1 VTGGPASVV
10 AGMAGGQ
17 GPEIGRLR
25 GQQLARRELA
35 RGLYRPSLLTR
46 LWHDITHWLSS
57 LVSTTA
63 AGSPSWWGLILLA
76 VALAAAVTVA
86 MYWLGPA
93 RLSRP
98 GRSRPVL
105 AGKPRSADE
114 HRGDADRLAAR
125 GNYADAIVER
135 IRAIVIDLEAREIL
149 LRRPARTAMELAV
162 EAASAFPAEA
172 GGLTDAAQSFDAV
185 RYGGRPGTEAAYR
198 TIRDLDVRLKAA
210 AAIVAD
216 PAGYALV
223 PGGAPPSDRP
233 SVAGPVRTGSGRSPG
248 RLP

>member
-17 GPEIGRLR
+17 GPGISRLR

-35 RGLYRPSLLTR
+35 RSIYRPSLLTR

-57 LVSTTA
+57 LVSTTP

-76 VALAAAVTVA
+76 VAVAAAVAVV

-93 RLSRP
+93 RVSRRA
-98 GRSRPVL
+98 RSTPVL

-114 HRGDADRLAAR
+114 HRLDADRLAAS
-125 GNYADAIVER
+125 GSYGEAIVER
-135 IRAIVIDLEAREIL
+135 IRAIVVDLEAREIL

-162 EAASAFPAEA
+162 EAGAAFPAEA
-172 GGLTDAAQSFDAV
+172 AGLTDAARSFDAV
-185 RYGGRPGTEAAYR
+185 RYGGRAGTEAGYR

-210 AAIVAD
+210 VAIAADRAGRAPVRLGLP
-216 PAGYALV
+216 PAG
-223 PGGAPPSDRP
+223 PPLASAD
-233 SVAGPVRTGSGRSPG
+233 RSPG
-248 RLP
+248 DFP

>member
-10 AGMAGGQ
+10 AGMAAGQ
-17 GPEIGRLR
+17 GPQISRLR

-35 RGLYRPSLLTR
+35 RAIYRPSLLTR

-93 RLSRP
+93 RVSRP

-114 HRGDADRLAAR
+114 HRGDADRLAAS
-125 GNYADAIVER
+125 GNYGEAIVER
-135 IRAIVIDLEAREIL
+135 IRAIVVDLEAREIL

-162 EAASAFPAEA
+162 EAGAAFPAEA
-172 GGLTDAAQSFDAV
+172 DGLTEAAQSFDAV
-185 RYGGRPGTEAAYR
+185 RYGGRPGTEAGYR

-210 AAIVAD
+210 VAITAD
-216 PAGYALV
+216 PAGCAPV
-223 PGGAPPSDRP
+223 PA
-233 SVAGPVRTGSGRSPG
+233 THSGRSPG
-248 RLP
+248 RRP

>member
-46 LWHDITHWLSS
+46 LWHDITHWLAS
-57 LVSTTA
+57 LVSTTT
-63 AGSPSWWGLILLA
+63 AGSPSWWGVILLA

-105 AGKPRSADE
+105 AGTPRSADE
-114 HRGDADRLAAR
+114 HRGDADRLAAS

-135 IRAIVIDLEAREIL
+135 IRAIVVDLEAREIL
-149 LRRPARTAMELAV
+149 LRRTARTAMELAV
-162 EAASAFPAEA
+162 EAGAAFPAEA
-172 GGLTDAAQSFDAV
+172 RELTDAAQSFNAV
-185 RYGGRPGTEAAYR
+185 RYGGQPGTDAAYR

-210 AAIVAD
+210 AAIAAD
-216 PAGYALV
+216 PAGYAPV
-223 PGGAPPSDRP
+223 PAGVPPSDHP
-233 SVAGPVRTGSGRSPG
+233 PLAGPVRAGSGRPLG